1 MTSLITLSVSVCGHQ
16 GESDWQEMD
25 GDDNAEAFHAARWC
39 DTLSRLSVYGLVDHL
54 QLRNNQIHSSLLIG
68 RILVTLALQGDRWG
82 LCIWKG
88 CYEILSNCSSI
99 LQLPR
104 LRRRGAWA
112 IFSRHETFSLRR
124 SGGWSNGAVGY
135 CLKLSCEV
143 LSTVREGSRMSRLAQ
158 VKGYYSSFPYHNCCS
173 RFILLR

>member
-88 CYEILSNCSSI
+88 CYEILSTVFTVVVAKLGGWRTGILWRSPTLTLRVWSQQHFSPGPWRIPSNTTHNSRFPHVFPHKSQYSI
-99 LQLPR
+99 IPFGFDH
-104 LRRRGAWA
+104 RRG
-112 IFSRHETFSLRR
+112 
-124 SGGWSNGAVGY
+124 
-135 CLKLSCEV
+135 
-143 LSTVREGSRMSRLAQ
+143 
-158 VKGYYSSFPYHNCCS
+158 
-173 RFILLR
+173 